1 MKKSIL
7 CCVVLLCACSI
18 LFSFYTAETKYDI
31 CVYGETSSGVMAAVE
46 AGRKGKSVVLIST
59 NNHVGGMATSGLT
72 ATDLNNFRA
81 AGGITR
87 EFFQRIYTY
96 YKNPSAWKNQDRDT
110 FFEASKKRTF
120 TGKNDSLRMQW
131 VYESHVGELVMKQML
146 QQANVN
152 VVYNERLDLKK
163 GVTKKNAAITS
174 ILMESGKRFT
184 ASIFIDATY
193 EGDLMATAGVSHM
206 VGRESNSVYN
216 ETLNGIRL
224 NEIVGA
230 DNKSIDPYIVA
241 GNRSSG
247 LLPFIEPKIPG
258 PDGSGDHR
266 TQAYCYRMTL
276 TDDPANQVAITKPAN
291 YHPLWY
297 EFLARVVVMNPNR
310 LLNTYISFTPMPNKK
325 TDTNQ
330 ADFVGAS
337 YQWPEA
343 DYATRDSIAR
353 MHKEYVLGLL
363 WFFGN
368 DPRLPATM
376 RTEMKRWGLP
386 KDEFTDSQ
394 NFPYQ
399 LYVREARRMIGDY
412 VMTERNCN
420 GTDNAPEPVAVAT
433 YPLDCHFVS
442 RVLDN
447 EGNVHIEGSYG
458 KQKNV
463 YYTISYRSLIPKA
476 SQCTNLLVP
485 VCLSSSHVAYS
496 SIRMEPVYMVLGQ
509 SSAVAAVL
517 ALDTKTTL
525 QQINYAAL
533 EQQLLNEGQV
543 ISLKR

>member
-7 CCVVLLCACSI
+7 CCVALLCACSI

-46 AGRKGKSVVLIST
+46 GGRKGKSVVLIST

-163 GVTKKNAAITS
+163 GVVKKNAAITS
-174 ILMESGKRFT
+174 ILMESGKHFT

-241 GNRSSG
+241 GNRFSG

-266 TQAYCYRMTL
+266 TQTYCYRMTL

>member
-7 CCVVLLCACSI
+7 CCVALLCACSI

-96 YKNPSAWKNQDRDT
+96 YKNPSAWKNQDRDA

-146 QQANVN
+146 TQANVN

>member
-7 CCVVLLCACSI
+7 CCVALLCACSI

-110 FFEASKKRTF
+110 FFEVSKKRTF

-146 QQANVN
+146 TQANVN

-163 GVTKKNAAITS
+163 GVAKKNAAITS

-509 SSAVAAVL
+509 SSAAAAVL